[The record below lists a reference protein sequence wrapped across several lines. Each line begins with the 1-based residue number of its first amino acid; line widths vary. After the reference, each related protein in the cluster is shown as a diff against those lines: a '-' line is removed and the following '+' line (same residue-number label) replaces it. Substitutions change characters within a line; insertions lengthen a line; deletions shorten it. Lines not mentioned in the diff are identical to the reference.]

1 MKKTLFVGVLGFVG
15 LVVAILL
22 ALPYITN
29 LTTVRDR
36 IAATATDALQH
47 PVTIGRLGLKAI
59 PNPGLQIEELGIT
72 ERDGSPI
79 VNVKTIIVEVKLGPL
94 LQRRLDVARIIVGQP
109 RITLTR
115 NADGSLNLPLPPPV
129 AAPAPPKAPAK
140 PSAEGGGQPLGLALG
155 DARIENG
162 EVTIRERQNQGGPP
176 LLHLQRLNVALGNL
190 SVHGHTP
197 DEFKRSLTGS
207 ARFEVKEGTIG
218 QMETLSKILSLL
230 NVNRLLSG
238 KTPGL
243 SREGTAID
251 SFTGTLQFKNGL
263 MTTDDVKLKS
273 PALEAAVKGT
283 FNLPDSRVKMV
294 VSALGMDFDVV
305 GPADN
310 PTVSSQAVKGLKEG
324 VGGLVEKGLGLF
336 R

>member
-1 MKKTLFVGVLGFVG
+1 MKKTLLVGVLGFVG

-36 IAATATDALQH
+36 ITATATDALQH
-47 PVTIGRLGLKAI
+47 PVTIARLGLKAI

-140 PSAEGGGQPLGLALG
+140 GGGQPLDLALG
-155 DARIENG
+155 DTRIENG
-162 EVTIRERQNQGGPP
+162 EVTIRERQKQGGPP
-176 LLHLQRLNVALGNL
+176 LLHLQRLNVALGNI

-230 NVNRLLSG
+230 NANRLLSG
-238 KTPGL
+238 KTPDL
-243 SREGTAID
+243 SRAGTAID

-283 FNLPDSRVKMV
+283 FNLPDNRMKMV

-310 PTVSSQAVKGLKEG
+310 PNVSSRAVKALQES
-324 VGGLVEKGLGLF
+324 VGGVVEKGLGLF